1 MLWYRV
7 EKILGQGG
15 FGITYLAH
23 DKNLDQDVAVKEYLP
38 VELSV
43 RDQDSSVHPV
53 SGKHGEQYK
62 WGLERFISEARTLAK
77 FNHDH
82 VVRVLSVFEENN
94 TAYMVMQYE
103 EGESLQEVL
112 QRRKTMEEDEL
123 RGILMPLLDGLEKVH
138 EQGFIHRDIKPA
150 NIFIRTD
157 GSAVL
162 LDFGSARQALGGQT
176 RTLTSVVSP
185 GYAPF
190 EQYFSKSDKQG
201 PWTDIY
207 GVGATLYRAVV
218 GVAPIDAIMR
228 SEAILKTR
236 NDTIVTAQEA
246 GAGRYSVAFLQAIDH
261 AISFQETQR
270 PRTIAEWRAELEGAV
285 AVAPQPPAPVSEQ
298 VPVSRTFRPVQA
310 ADTRPGTQHSL
321 QPGTHPNTGPG
332 TQPSTQPATSPPVSQ
347 EVIYSQAPPPR
358 KGSFLWGVLST
369 VLVVGIA
376 AGVWVYRAPI
386 GAWLLSHDIGG
397 DSTSVEARDERET
410 KIAAMRQA
418 AEEARRERDLREGWE
433 KEREKAEAKRQ
444 QELAAQQSKAKRQA
458 AQKRGLKIAELL
470 EQAQTDIDAQ
480 RLTSPPGNNALG
492 KYRQVIAIDS
502 SNTQARSGLKRLL
515 NRYEQMIKESAAKGR
530 IKEANNYLQQA
541 AALNPDA
548 KWQATQQGRIDA
560 KKQTARRNEE
570 FRTLIA
576 EAQAHM
582 QAGRFVE
589 PEGANAFAAYKRAAA
604 LVPRSGA
611 VKQGFIDLGNQLLEL
626 SDEASTNDDFALA
639 YSYLDMA
646 EELLPARPEI
656 KNARRFV
663 GIRELSYEQEQRRM
677 SEQQREQE
685 QAAAQE
691 AFLAEQ
697 LARAQQ
703 RAEQQPYAGGARW
716 GAIAYSAS
724 GAYGSGWD
732 FPNPAGA
739 ENRALSECREHDSG
753 CEVKATFSDCG
764 ALADAK
770 DGSWGWASRANLGE
784 AKAAAL
790 AACHAYTN
798 QRCEVRTGFCANGST
813 F

>member
-246 GAGRYSVAFLQAIDH
+246 G
-261 AISFQETQR
+261 
-270 PRTIAEWRAELEGAV
+270 
-285 AVAPQPPAPVSEQ
+285 
-298 VPVSRTFRPVQA
+298 
-310 ADTRPGTQHSL
+310 
-321 QPGTHPNTGPG
+321 
-332 TQPSTQPATSPPVSQ
+332 
-347 EVIYSQAPPPR
+347 
-358 KGSFLWGVLST
+358 
-369 VLVVGIA
+369 
-376 AGVWVYRAPI
+376 
-386 GAWLLSHDIGG
+386 
-397 DSTSVEARDERET
+397 
-410 KIAAMRQA
+410 
-418 AEEARRERDLREGWE
+418 
-433 KEREKAEAKRQ
+433 
-444 QELAAQQSKAKRQA
+444 
-458 AQKRGLKIAELL
+458 
-470 EQAQTDIDAQ
+470 
-480 RLTSPPGNNALG
+480 
-492 KYRQVIAIDS
+492 
-502 SNTQARSGLKRLL
+502 
-515 NRYEQMIKESAAKGR
+515 
-530 IKEANNYLQQA
+530 
-541 AALNPDA
+541 
-548 KWQATQQGRIDA
+548 
-560 KKQTARRNEE
+560 
-570 FRTLIA
+570 
-576 EAQAHM
+576 
-582 QAGRFVE
+582 
-589 PEGANAFAAYKRAAA
+589 
-604 LVPRSGA
+604 
-611 VKQGFIDLGNQLLEL
+611 
-626 SDEASTNDDFALA
+626 
-639 YSYLDMA
+639 
-646 EELLPARPEI
+646 
-656 KNARRFV
+656 
-663 GIRELSYEQEQRRM
+663 
-677 SEQQREQE
+677 
-685 QAAAQE
+685 
-691 AFLAEQ
+691 
-697 LARAQQ
+697 
-703 RAEQQPYAGGARW
+703 GGALLGRV
-716 GAIAYSAS
+716 SAGHRSRYQFS
-724 GAYGSGWD
+724 GNATTAHYCRM
-732 FPNPAGA
+732 AC
-739 ENRALSECREHDSG
+739 RA
-753 CEVKATFSDCG
+753 
-764 ALADAK
+764 
-770 DGSWGWASRANLGE
+770 
-784 AKAAAL
+784 
-790 AACHAYTN
+790 
-798 QRCEVRTGFCANGST
+798 
-813 F
+813 